1 MLQQYKALRLKRFEA
16 KVKAERVASL
26 ETMVQ
31 DVAAMADALS
41 EQIAAEEQRTKVV
54 DAKRP
59 DYSMLALNASAR
71 RAKLMASLVELR
83 ASLDAAKREQVT
95 AEAEVKDLE
104 FALET
109 SAVSQRGTGA
119 TQIDARSGQSRPTPP
134 SSPRERL
141 AADGVV
147 ALNAARPNLKWG
159 RGTG

>member
-16 KVKAERVASL
+16 KVKAERIASL

-95 AEAEVKDLE
+95 AEAGVRIYTRD
-104 FALET
+104 FRSV
-109 SAVSQRGTGA
+109 SAWHKSDT
-119 TQIDARSGQSRPTPP
+119 
-134 SSPRERL
+134 E
-141 AADGVV
+141 
-147 ALNAARPNLKWG
+147 
-159 RGTG
+159 

>member
-16 KVKAERVASL
+16 KVKAERIASL

-109 SAVSQRGTGA
+109 SAV
-119 TQIDARSGQSRPTPP
+119 
-134 SSPRERL
+134 
-141 AADGVV
+141 GVV